1 MGFIKNIFKKWY
13 KMISNPDLDDDE
25 YWDTDEYSEKTTEVR
40 ISDFDNKELR
50 GEYVRNC
57 LEKISEASKEM
68 ENLDYEYN
76 LVTAYLEDMEEIEAL
91 SPDEADYLKNCAKR
105 VAMLQDSRDDF
116 VERKRQMSDERFYQM
131 ERMIDEIE
139 EGRKKL
145 KDAENYHE
153 LVKKDLSRLDGEK
166 HAYLY
171 RKKEMAG
178 VLADTKGMA
187 VICVAAFVL
196 CLALLLVLQFLL
208 DMDTKAGYLIT
219 APVAAIAIT
228 VIYVKHMDA
237 GKELKRVELG
247 INKIILL
254 QNRVK
259 IRYVNNKNLLD
270 YLYMK
275 YNVSSADELEN
286 LWLKYAKEKEEREK
300 YRQAE
305 LELDAAQQELL
316 KMLKRYKINYPEIWL
331 HQTEAILD
339 KRDMVEI
346 RHSLIIRRQ
355 SLRKRIEYNKE
366 TVARGAQKDIKELV
380 EHYPKYAGEILEM
393 VEKYEESI
401 VK

>member
-1 MGFIKNIFKKWY
+1 MGLLKKLFKKWY
-13 KMISNPDLDDDE
+13 RMISNPDLDDEE
-25 YWDTDEYSEKTTEVR
+25 YRDTDEYSEKEAEVR

-91 SPDEADYLKNCAKR
+91 SADEADYLKNCAKR
-105 VAMLQDSRDDF
+105 VEMLQDSRDDF

-139 EGRKKL
+139 EGRRKL

-171 RKKEMAG
+171 RKKEMMG

-196 CLALLLVLQFLL
+196 CLALLLVLQLLL

-219 APVAAIAIT
+219 ALAAAIAIT

-237 GKELKRVELG
+237 GKELKKVELG
-247 INKIILL
+247 INKIIML

-259 IRYVNNKNLLD
+259 IRFVNNKNLLD
-270 YLYMK
+270 YLYLK
-275 YNVSSADELEN
+275 YNVSSAEELEN
-286 LWLKYAKEKEEREK
+286 LWQKYAKEKEEREK

-316 KMLKRYKINYPEIWL
+316 KMLKRYKITYPEVWL

-380 EHYPKYAGEILEM
+380 ERYPKYAGEILEM

>member
-1 MGFIKNIFKKWY
+1 MGLFKKIIKKWN
-13 KMISNPDLDDDE
+13 KLISNSDYEDDE
-25 YWDTDEYSEKTTEVR
+25 YWDEDEYSENAQEVR
-40 ISDFDNKELR
+40 IKDFDNSELR

-76 LVTAYLEDMEEIEAL
+76 LVTSYLEDMEEIEAL
-91 SPDEADYLKNCAKR
+91 PEDEMDYLKNCAKR
-105 VAMLQDSRDDF
+105 VEMLQDSRDDF

-139 EGRKKL
+139 EGRVKL
-145 KDAENYHE
+145 REAENYQE

-171 RKKEMAG
+171 RKKEVIG

-187 VICVAAFVL
+187 IICVTAFALCFVL
-196 CLALLLVLQFLL
+196 LLMLQFLL
-208 DMDTKAGYLIT
+208 EMDTQAGCLIT
-219 APVAAIAIT
+219 AGAAAIAIT
-228 VIYVKHMDA
+228 IIYIKHMDA
-237 GKELKRVELG
+237 RKELKRVELG
-247 INKIILL
+247 INKLILL

-270 YLYMK
+270 YLYLK
-275 YNVSSADELEN
+275 YNVESSGELEA
-286 LWLKYAKEKEEREK
+286 LWQKYAKEKEEREK
-300 YRQAE
+300 FRQAE
-305 LELDAAQQELL
+305 IELDAAQQDLL
-316 KMLKRYKINYPEIWL
+316 KMLKRYKIAYPEVWL

-339 KRDMVEI
+339 HRDMVEI

-366 TVARGAQKDIKELV
+366 TVAGGAQKDIKELV
-380 EHYPKYAGEILEM
+380 QRYPKYAREILET
-393 VEKYEESI
+393 VEKYEESM
-401 VK
+401 